1 MNKQVGF
8 NLSSTI
14 ISCGIKCHVGS
25 KVEVFSTVSLPDL
38 RKAKN
43 ARQQATNSMI
53 WSWLYG
59 SLFNESLLPLVAM
72 CGVIGSRTSDDFGFV
87 RFSPFM
93 ASCSF
98 KAFDRGSPR
107 PAVICMW
114 RIADKYDLT
123 EEWHNLW
130 ASSATN
136 KTNCRSVAG
145 RGVKFKHSQNCKY
158 CFWAEVYD
166 ILELLARLLSTNSD
180 L

>member
-1 MNKQVGF
+1 M
-8 NLSSTI
+8 S
-14 ISCGIKCHVGS
+14 
-25 KVEVFSTVSLPDL
+25 
-38 RKAKN
+38 
-43 ARQQATNSMI
+43 
-53 WSWLYG
+53 
-59 SLFNESLLPLVAM
+59 
-72 CGVIGSRTSDDFGFV
+72 GVIGSRTSDDFGFM

-145 RGVKFKHSQNCKY
+145 RGVKFKRSQNCMY
-158 CFWAEVYD
+158 CFWAEVYNL
-166 ILELLARLLSTNSD
+166 LELLATLLSTNSVANPSK
-180 L
+180 